1 MTRKQQTRT
10 FSVLLMATLFQFFFS
25 QPKTT
30 CQNAKI
36 LYRAKEILK
45 VDARLI
51 YIVSSWK
58 KEKKKNHVIS
68 KVTPKVCMLFK
79 TAVYDG
85 RWDKRDETVLN
96 TLLTRCW
103 LKKKKKGNEQE
114 NNEPKKIP
122 IPGIYDLRMD
132 IWMIL
137 PFFSWHPKGINFLTN
152 LQHDTPR
159 KKLTIMAFTISF
171 SLFFKAL
178 IAYKKDLEG
187 RTH

>member
-1 MTRKQQTRT
+1 MSKCKNPVQSKGVFKSWCTVNLHSQFLKKRK
-10 FSVLLMATLFQFFFS
+10 
-25 QPKTT
+25 
-30 CQNAKI
+30 
-36 LYRAKEILK
+36 
-45 VDARLI
+45 
-51 YIVSSWK
+51 
-58 KEKKKNHVIS
+58 KKKNHVIS
-68 KVTPKVCMLFK
+68 KVTPKVCMLFRQLCMMEAEIK
-79 TAVYDG
+79 EMKQFWIPSWQDAG
-85 RWDKRDETVLN
+85 L
-96 TLLTRCW
+96 
-103 LKKKKKGNEQE
+103 KKKKGNEQE

-159 KKLTIMAFTISF
+159 KKLTIMALTISF

>member
-25 QPKTT
+25 QPKKT

-58 KEKKKNHVIS
+58 KEKKKKNHVIS

-85 RWDKRDETVLN
+85 SWDKRDETVLN

-103 LKKKKKGNEQE
+103 LKKKKKETNR
-114 NNEPKKIP
+114 KIMNQKRSPFQASMTLGWTFEWYCHSSADTRKESIFLP
-122 IPGIYDLRMD
+122 IYN
-132 IWMIL
+132 MIHQGRNL
-137 PFFSWHPKGINFLTN
+137 P
-152 LQHDTPR
+152 
-159 KKLTIMAFTISF
+159 
-171 SLFFKAL
+171 
-178 IAYKKDLEG
+178 
-187 RTH
+187 

>member
-1 MTRKQQTRT
+1 MQKSCTEQRR
-10 FSVLLMATLFQFFFS
+10 
-25 QPKTT
+25 
-30 CQNAKI
+30 
-36 LYRAKEILK
+36 LK

-58 KEKKKNHVIS
+58 KEKKNHVIS

-85 RWDKRDETVLN
+85 SWDKRDETVLN

-103 LKKKKKGNEQE
+103 LKIKKNKKKEMNRKIMNQ
-114 NNEPKKIP
+114 KKIP
-122 IPGIYDLRMD
+122 IPGIYNLRMA

-159 KKLTIMAFTISF
+159 KKLTIMALTISF

-178 IAYKKDLEG
+178 IAYKKDLKG